1 MPTCYIV
8 GAGDFT
14 PRGFAPVP
22 GDLVLAADGGYRALY
37 SLGYT
42 PDLLLGDFDSLG
54 DLPLPPDLPVLRFPA
69 RKDDT
74 DTGLALRH
82 GLDRGFRDFA
92 LYGCAGGRVDHLL
105 ANLQSMARVSRLGA
119 TIRLAAPEYDAW
131 ALTGPAPD
139 TSASHASASDALVLH
154 ASAPHASA
162 PHASAPHISA
172 SHASAPSTS
181 APSTPAS
188 STPAPSTP
196 APDALAPHASASHA
210 SAPSTSA
217 PSTPAPDASGPA
229 PHAPHT
235 PAPHASG
242 PAPHAPDGPAA
253 TLTLPDRPGGT
264 LVSVFC
270 HGDRAEGVTLTGL
283 AYPLSD
289 AALTGDFPLGVS
301 NRRLEGRPATVSVR
315 RGTLLIFQGA

>member
-54 DLPLPPDLPVLRFPA
+54 DIPLPPGLPVLRFPA

-139 TSASHASASDALVLH
+139 A
-154 ASAPHASA
+154 
-162 PHASAPHISA
+162 
-172 SHASAPSTS
+172 
-181 APSTPAS
+181 
-188 STPAPSTP
+188 P
-196 APDALAPHASASHA
+196 APDA
-210 SAPSTSA
+210 SAPDAS
-217 PSTPAPDASGPA
+217 APDASGPA

-235 PAPHASG
+235 PAPSTSAPDVPAPHASAPHASG

-289 AALTGDFPLGVS
+289 AALAGDFPLGVS
-301 NRRLEGRPATVSVR
+301 NRRLEGQPATVSVR